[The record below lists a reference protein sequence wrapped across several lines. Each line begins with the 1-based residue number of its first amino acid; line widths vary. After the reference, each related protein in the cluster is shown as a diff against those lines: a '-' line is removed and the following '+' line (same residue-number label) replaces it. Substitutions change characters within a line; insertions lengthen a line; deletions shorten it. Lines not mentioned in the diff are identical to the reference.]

1 MATAALR
8 TLGVRQL
15 GAPDLADTG
24 RLLFEAFA
32 RVTRAH
38 GFTPPFAS
46 AEEGERL
53 ARAYLHLDPEGA
65 VVATDAG
72 AVVGCGFIHLRGRVA
87 SIGPVAAAPRA
98 MPGVGRAVMQ
108 RLLAIAHDVPS
119 VRLFQDAFNARSFAL
134 YTRLGFRIHETVAV
148 VAAAAPR
155 LPASRS
161 RVRIRAM
168 EDTDLAEVAALDEA
182 TTGNARGRDLEL
194 LRTIAPALVAE
205 AGGRVVGFLFV
216 HRAPGRS
223 YFGPAVAHDLAE
235 LGALLHAAA
244 AASGAIAM
252 RVPTGATELL
262 NGLLEAG
269 FLVEQLGNVMVRG
282 GEPPPAIPRL
292 LAVFPEGL

>member
-1 MATAALR
+1 M
-8 TLGVRQL
+8 RQL

-38 GFTPPFAS
+38 GFTPPFAN

-98 MPGVGRAVMQ
+98 MAGVGRAVMQ

-161 RVRIRAM
+161 RVHIRAM
-168 EDTDLAEVAALDEA
+168 EDSDLAEVSSA
-182 TTGNARGRDLEL
+182 
-194 LRTIAPALVAE
+194 
-205 AGGRVVGFLFV
+205 
-216 HRAPGRS
+216 
-223 YFGPAVAHDLAE
+223 
-235 LGALLHAAA
+235 
-244 AASGAIAM
+244 
-252 RVPTGATELL
+252 
-262 NGLLEAG
+262 LEAKLG
-269 FLVEQLGNVMVRG
+269 EAEHVKLVWRPQTTTEVELEAAQSLMRLIEALEEDDDVQSVTANVEISDEVMAQL
-282 GEPPPAIPRL
+282 
-292 LAVFPEGL
+292 